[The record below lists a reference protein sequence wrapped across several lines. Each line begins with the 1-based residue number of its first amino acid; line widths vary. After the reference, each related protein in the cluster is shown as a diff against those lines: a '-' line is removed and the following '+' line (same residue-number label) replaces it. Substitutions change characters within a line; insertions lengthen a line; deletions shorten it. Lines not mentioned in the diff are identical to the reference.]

1 MELRRTLRPGG
12 RLYITV
18 HDRVTIERMKEWHQ
32 DNWLVRFLHSCPE
45 YEQYCRSDFGMFT
58 IGRSVGSQVFYD
70 VDYLSQR
77 LKPFFRTLAVN
88 VGAYGHQTGIL
99 FERL

>member
-1 MELRRTLRPGG
+1 
-12 RLYITV
+12 
-18 HDRVTIERMKEWHQ
+18 
-32 DNWLVRFLHSCPE
+32 
-45 YEQYCRSDFGMFT
+45 MFT
-58 IGRSVGSQVFYD
+58 IGRSVTSQVFYD

-77 LKPFFRTLAVN
+77 LEPFFRTLAVS